1 MEAKRLDK
9 QWLKRVI
16 EVVDG
21 DTVTTLVYSG
31 RGIGSEK
38 VIVDGAETRDRSQLL
53 WFVPRFEV
61 ASGENTYVFQ
71 VRVWPWLALRSLKIE
86 KNGVA
91 IYTEGSEP
99 YRVSGFTEVAQLAS
113 FAALLIGPAFLVMLA
128 LR

>member
-1 MEAKRLDK
+1 M
-9 QWLKRVI
+9 KRVI

-38 VIVDGAETRDRSQLL
+38 VIVDGAETRDRSRLL

-61 ASGENTYVFQ
+61 ASGVDTYVFQ